1 MITAKNEVFIGFVK
15 KSTEG
20 NFFRWGGGG
29 GEGMS
34 KFSTGGGTHPI
45 EKTLIIYTILV

>member
-1 MITAKNEVFIGFVK
+1 MITAKNEVFIGFVE

-20 NFFRWGGGG
+20 NFFRWGGRGT
-29 GEGMS
+29 S
-34 KFSTGGGTHPI
+34 KFSAGGGTHPI